1 MSALGQKRT
10 SVSRFAMATLP
21 SKADVVGAQW
31 AKRNCKPK
39 CKPTA
44 RQSMVLG
51 MTYRDRERMIA
62 ERVYTLSYWPV
73 QVGTTVL
80 ELKNRK
86 RHHGIDTITGT
97 LSCRLGLARLRSS
110 SSCAVMREYLGIRA
124 AHHAQTWAQFERSP
138 GLQIAGCDSVL

>member
-97 LSCRLGLARLRSS
+97 LSCRLGKTAFVLELCGDAGAPRYQGRVPRSN
-110 SSCAVMREYLGIRA
+110 VGPI
-124 AHHAQTWAQFERSP
+124 
-138 GLQIAGCDSVL
+138 